1 VEKSQYE
8 LCLAVLGRL
17 SQTGLL
23 KHLILVGSWCMPFY
37 RRYFE
42 GTPYNPSIRTRDMDF
57 LVPAPAAIKQK
68 TRLPELLKDLGFVVG
83 FTGNRGYIRL
93 EHPQLIIEFL
103 VPERGRASDKPFPLP
118 QLGLNAQQ
126 LRFLELLSRDT
137 ITVELE
143 AGTVTLP
150 HPANFALHK
159 LLVLARRP
167 SEAKRD
173 KDREAALR
181 ILKALSDK
189 GQDGIV
195 AEVFRS
201 LPKKWQGKIEKA
213 LAGSRQLTAEG
224 FFTWLPDTP
233 K

>member
-68 TRLPELLKDLGFVVG
+68 TRLPELLKDL
-83 FTGNRGYIRL
+83 
-93 EHPQLIIEFL
+93 
-103 VPERGRASDKPFPLP
+103 
-118 QLGLNAQQ
+118 
-126 LRFLELLSRDT
+126 
-137 ITVELE
+137 
-143 AGTVTLP
+143 AG
-150 HPANFALHK
+150 
-159 LLVLARRP
+159 
-167 SEAKRD
+167 
-173 KDREAALR
+173 
-181 ILKALSDK
+181 
-189 GQDGIV
+189 
-195 AEVFRS
+195 
-201 LPKKWQGKIEKA
+201 
-213 LAGSRQLTAEG
+213 GSQLTAEG